1 MSTFRRSCFGLLIA
15 SLGLVHVPVRAE
27 TGAQIAKSGNGAGA
41 PACVT
46 CHGQA
51 GQGQGAAGF
60 LRLAGLNAAY
70 IASQLHSFQNG
81 TRANPIMGPVAKL
94 ISAADVEALA
104 AYYAALPAV
113 DAAGDAAATGL
124 AVAAGETLA
133 KNGDWNI
140 GLPACAQCHGAN
152 GQGVGAAF
160 PQIAGQSA
168 VYISNQLQAWKAGT
182 RRNDPMG
189 LMHGIA
195 LKLSAADVGAVA
207 AYYAGLP
214 SSSTGKGSNKP

>member
-1 MSTFRRSCFGLLIA
+1 
-15 SLGLVHVPVRAE
+15 
-27 TGAQIAKSGNGAGA
+27 
-41 PACVT
+41 
-46 CHGQA
+46 
-51 GQGQGAAGF
+51 
-60 LRLAGLNAAY
+60 
-70 IASQLHSFQNG
+70 
-81 TRANPIMGPVAKL
+81 MGPVAKL

-189 LMHGIA
+189 T
-195 LKLSAADVGAVA
+195 
-207 AYYAGLP
+207 P
-214 SSSTGKGSNKP
+214 PFPE